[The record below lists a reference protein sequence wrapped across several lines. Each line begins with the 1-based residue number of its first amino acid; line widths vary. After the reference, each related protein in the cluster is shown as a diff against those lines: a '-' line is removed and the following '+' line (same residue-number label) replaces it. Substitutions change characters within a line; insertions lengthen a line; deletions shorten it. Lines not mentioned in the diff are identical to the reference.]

1 MRNNLQLATVRNDDL
16 LGGFTGLVAIR
27 FDFSDNIHAL
37 DNGAKDNVTV
47 IQPRGLHGG
56 NKELGSVGVGSGV
69 GHRHD
74 ARSGVLQDEVLI
86 LKLISIYGF
95 SAGSVMVL
103 EVSTLAHEVWNNT
116 VEGGTL
122 VAETFLSGAESAEV
136 FTCFWSY
143 ICA

>member
-1 MRNNLQLATVRNDDL
+1 MRNNLQLSTVGHDDL
-16 LGGFTGLVAIR
+16 LGGFSGLVAIR

-37 DNGAKDNVTV
+37 DNGAKDNVTIV
-47 IQPRGLHGG
+47 QPGGLDGG
-56 NKELGSVGVGSGV
+56 NKELGSVGVGSSV

-86 LKLISIYGF
+86 LELVSVDGLA
-95 SAGSVMVL
+95 SGSVMVL
-103 EVSTLAHEVWNNT
+103 EVATLAHEVRNHT
-116 VEGGTL
+116 MEGGTL
-122 VAETFLSGAESAEV
+122 VAKALLSGAESAEV

>member
-16 LGGFTGLVAIR
+16 LGGFSGLVAIR
-27 FDFSDNIHAL
+27 FDFSDNVHAL
-37 DNGAKDNVTV
+37 DDGAKNNVTIV
-47 IQPRGLHGG
+47 QPRGLDRS
-56 NKELGSVGVGSGV
+56 NEELGSVGVGSSV

-74 ARSGVLQDEVLI
+74 AGSGVLQDEVLI
-86 LKLISIYGF
+86 LELVSVDGLA
-95 SAGSVMVL
+95 SGSVVVL
-103 EVSTLAHEVWNNT
+103 EVATLAHEIRNHT

-122 VAETFLSGAESAEV
+122 VAEALLSGAESAEV